1 MKTLLLALG
10 IFLSFNVSAD
20 TTAIEKLWF
29 DGTATEATVEMK
41 TEKTRTEYRTVTRE
55 TWCNRTEWRYRC
67 TYRPPRCRSVCHPQ
81 RGCRRVC
88 SGGGQY
94 CRNVPVQIRYRCTR
108 TYQEPYEVLDYYV
121 NTDVTFNYD
130 LSDILNGA
138 GEEFE
143 VKVSGKDLNM
153 SVRDSGEYLILKRNE
168 DIDARR
174 SGDTLM
180 QKVSY
185 DIDFVQVNKI
195 KEALGAGVQDV
206 VFKNGVLNF
215 ALGKGFNTKD
225 FIQNIKV
232 YNSRRFRSDVL
243 IFDRNL
249 NANEMD
255 ISTNGNQTMI
265 AINFAKLG
273 IDTPSRMRVIMTSK
287 YNTRGADVLNSNAA
301 DLEASANWIFSK

>member
-1 MKTLLLALG
+1 MKTLMLALG
-10 IFLSFNVSAD
+10 MLLSINVSAD

-29 DGTATEATVEMK
+29 DGTDTVESVSMT

-55 TWCNRTEWRYRC
+55 EWCYRTDWRYRC
-67 TYRPPRCRSVCHPQ
+67 TYRPPSCRSVCHPQ

-94 CRNVPVQIRYRCTR
+94 CRNVPVQVRYRCTR

-143 VKVSGKDLNM
+143 VKVTGKDINM
-153 SVRDSGEYLILKRNE
+153 SVRDSGQYLILKRNE
-168 DIDARR
+168 DVDAQR
-174 SGDTLM
+174 SGDTLN
-180 QKVSY
+180 QTVSY
-185 DIDFVQVNKI
+185 DVDFVQMSKI

-206 VFKNGVLNF
+206 VYKNGVLNF

-243 IFDRNL
+243 IFDRDL

-255 ISTNGNQTMI
+255 ISTNGNQTMVS
-265 AINFAKLG
+265 INFDRIGVDA
-273 IDTPSRMRVIMTSK
+273 PSRMRVIMTSK
-287 YNTRGADVLNSNAA
+287 FNTRGAEPLNAKA
-301 DLEASANWIFSK
+301 EELEASANWIFSK